1 MFKRLAASILAAAP
15 LFAQQPPAPIGERV
29 DVNAVLIDAVVTDKT
44 GNQVLGLD
52 KDDFVVTENGV
63 QQTVET
69 VDFYT
74 NRRLLTSS
82 ESNAPFK
89 VERVHEERYII
100 IFFDKP
106 DIGITS
112 DLNLARVQ
120 LRKFVADEMRP
131 EDRVAVVGHDVRL
144 KVFTDFTGDKEQVKR
159 ALDTALTFSRG
170 VMTAPPDT
178 ADASIVKNV
187 GVNRMMNET
196 GSVLDAIAA
205 LADAVRPI
213 RGRKDLLLFS
223 YGIVDRDESIVG
235 GMIMDRS
242 RRVDPMIRALNRA
255 NVTVYAVNLSSN
267 TVDPTYVHQRL
278 GEIADATNGE
288 YFRNHTSF
296 ATPLKQYEKRSAGYY
311 LLTYTAHHP
320 RGESGFQ
327 KVEVKAK
334 NPDFSVHARAGYSY
348 GE

>member
-1 MFKRLAASILAAAP
+1 MLKRFAASILAAAP

-52 KDDFVVTENGV
+52 KDDFIVTENGV
-63 QQTVET
+63 PQSVET

-74 NRRLLTSS
+74 NRRLLTST

-106 DIGITS
+106 DIGITA

-120 LRKFVADEMRP
+120 IQKFLADEMRP
-131 EDRVAVVGHDVRL
+131 EDRVAVVGHDARL
-144 KVFTDFTGDKEQVKR
+144 KVFTDFTSDKQQVKR
-159 ALDTALTFSRG
+159 ALDAALTYTRG
-170 VMTAPPDT
+170 VMTAPNTNEP
-178 ADASIVKNV
+178 SIVKNV
-187 GVNRMMNET
+187 GAKRMMDET

-223 YGIVDRDESIVG
+223 YGIVDHDESVVNG
-235 GMIMDRS
+235 LIMDRS
-242 RRVDPMIRALNRA
+242 RRVDPMLRALNRA

-267 TVDPTYVHQRL
+267 TNDPSYVHQRL

-288 YFRNHTSF
+288 YFRNHISF

-311 LLTYTAHHP
+311 LLTYTSHHA

-334 NPDFSVHARAGYSY
+334 NPDFKVHARAGYSY

>member
-1 MFKRLAASILAAAP
+1 MLKRFAASILAAAP

-29 DVNAVLIDAVVTDKT
+29 DVNAVLLDAVVTDRT
-44 GNQVLGLD
+44 GHQVLGLD
-52 KDDFVVTENGV
+52 KDDFIVTENGV
-63 QQTVET
+63 PQTVET

-74 NRRLLTSS
+74 NRRLLTST

-112 DLNLARVQ
+112 DLNLAGVQ
-120 LRKFVADEMRP
+120 LRKFVTDEMRP
-131 EDRVAVVGHDVRL
+131 EDRVAVVGHDARL

-159 ALDTALTFSRG
+159 ALDTGLTFSRG
-170 VMTAPPDT
+170 VMTVPNT
-178 ADASIVKNV
+178 ADPSIVKNV

-205 LADAVRPI
+205 VADAVRPI

-223 YGIVDRDESIVG
+223 YGIVDRDESVVG

-267 TVDPTYVHQRL
+267 TIDPSYVHQRL

-288 YFRNHTSF
+288 YFRYHTSF

-311 LLTYTAHHP
+311 LLTYTAHHS
-320 RGESGFQ
+320 RGETGFQ

-334 NPDFSVHARAGYSY
+334 NADFTVHARAGYSY